1 MLWMT
6 EIKVSILK
14 ELTQA
19 FIVFRLQH
27 VGWDSRLTTLL
38 FFSRVRH
45 TCVTTDKGWK
55 AFHSAP
61 IVCCRHAEFSVPS
74 LFDQHDCCR
83 LLFLIHPNGASA
95 TFFARYPVFDAFFRS
110 LFFFPDA
117 LLYFFVPGHL

>member
-1 MLWMT
+1 MT

-19 FIVFRLQH
+19 FVVFRLQH

-83 LLFLIHPNGASA
+83 LLFLIRPKGAHVI
-95 TFFARYPVFDAFFRS
+95 FLARNAFFLTLS
-110 LFFFPDA
+110 PPFTF
-117 LLYFFVPGHL
+117 LLTRCTVVFFVPGHL